1 MSLRL
6 NWMRRGVRRERVLVF
21 CSKGGYTTDMKDGNC
36 NRGWKQKIYY
46 RQGNTALEHGLE
58 SLPKQQGFE
67 NTHFLLSPFPS
78 LLLKTSHFY
87 IAFFGIE
94 REFLVSGSYTQHHYA
109 TDSTFPALYSHE
121 YKRIP
126 SLENPTSYK
135 VSVRSLFIFAIRPD
149 TLRSIVRSPIST
161 TRPPRMS
168 ELTWDIGKSVY
179 ETECGWDSL

>member
-1 MSLRL
+1 M
-6 NWMRRGVRRERVLVF
+6 EIAIE
-21 CSKGGYTTDMKDGNC
+21 DGN
-36 NRGWKQKIYY
+36 RKYTIDRAIQLLS
-46 RQGNTALEHGLE
+46 TALNHC
-58 SLPKQQGFE
+58 
-67 NTHFLLSPFPS
+67 LSNRALKIHIFYLHPSSS

-87 IAFFGIE
+87 IAVFGIE
-94 REFLVSGSYTQHHYA
+94 REFLVSGSYTQHYYA